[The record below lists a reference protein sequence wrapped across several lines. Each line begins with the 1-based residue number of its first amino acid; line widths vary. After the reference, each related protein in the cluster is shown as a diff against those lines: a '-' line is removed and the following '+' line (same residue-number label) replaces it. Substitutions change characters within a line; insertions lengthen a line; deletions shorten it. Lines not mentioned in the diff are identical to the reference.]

1 MLRIYKKKWVIYDN
15 GRIFNLKTGREL
27 FGTIMKSNGY
37 VYIHLDK
44 KYRLHKLIAQL
55 FISNPNNYPVI
66 DHIDRN
72 KLNNSASNLRWCT
85 QSTNKRNASNN
96 VKIICLETGKIY
108 ASEIECAED
117 LNCHPSNVYNAL
129 NLKRNQT
136 KCKGFTLKKFNKE

>member
-1 MLRIYKKKWVIYDN
+1 
-15 GRIFNLKTGREL
+15 
-27 FGTIMKSNGY
+27 MKSNGY

-44 KYRLHKLIAQL
+44 KYRLHKLIAKL
-55 FISNPNNYPVI
+55 FIPNPNNYPVI

-85 QSTNKRNASNN
+85 QSTNKRNAFNN

-108 ASEIECAED
+108 RSKIECAED

-129 NLKRNQT
+129 NHKRNQT
-136 KCKGFTLKKFNKE
+136 KCKGFTLKKI